1 MKQYFVTAAA
11 VILIAVQFTAAQIPQ
26 ERATPNNKQITMAAK
41 NLLNG
46 LRSGNTGVIESCM
59 RLTAQMR
66 MRFPEA
72 DVNPLVEVIYGIR
85 ERYPSG
91 ATRYKAHIALSI
103 CENPGWFVT
112 RPEVTGANE
121 ETFYRAASV
130 RLQEQLLSANE

>member
-1 MKQYFVTAAA
+1 MKQYFVTAA

-26 ERATPNNKQITMAAK
+26 TRVTPNEKQITFATK

-59 RLTAQMR
+59 RLTAQMK
-66 MRFPEA
+66 MRFPES
-72 DVNPLVEVIYGIR
+72 DVNGLVEVINEIR

-103 CENPGWFVT
+103 CENPGWFIT

-130 RLQEQLLSANE
+130 RLQEQLLSANK